1 MSDLPKPDPAS
12 PASGAS
18 DATDDKPHAAA
29 GAPAAAEPAPQSPS
43 AAAVPRAK
51 TERAAIERREDSVV
65 DGIPAYVPS
74 GGSAPIQAPEAS
86 RPAAGPAKPSMV
98 DDASDGVPLP
108 PPGNGEHDPMAVAT
122 AAIAKLR
129 QRARTDLAELRV
141 QYHQHDI
148 FVLLFAVGIMIAAGR
163 LHRRMV
169 TPPVKQFS
177 ERGLS
182 FNRSTAWLNPEPVAP
197 VAARLLR
204 TWEPPAKPATA
215 YHVAFTAMADAAHFE
230 VFIDD
235 APPWSNVVTGLE
247 IDRRTRWG
255 ELYALTGSKVIAI
268 KGHDWLRTEYTYA
281 HATEHGDAPTVDSA
295 VEYATVDR
303 ERIYVVS
310 FFGSSNAIAAMES
323 VTAPTLQVE
332 SQTGLPLV
340 PQVGRAT
347 KPNQPG
353 AVGKAFDSTV
363 MVIVAD
369 LVDGR
374 LQPKGGGSGVVI
386 ATDGSILT
394 NHHVVHDSNQRL
406 HDVFIIARSNQTEKA
421 PVLICAGR
429 PSRSKLQPE
438 IDLALIKCDM
448 DLDGRQ
454 WDARA
459 ANWQPLS
466 IAKPKVLSPGMRLWV
481 VGYPDVGGGGLTVDQ
496 GVIEGFTDQY
506 IKTDAPISHG
516 NSGGPVV
523 TDDGTFV
530 GIATVFRTR
539 VTVTGDVV
547 ETSKVGLIRPLVSAG
562 DLTQIAAA
570 GWTPREG
577 KTGVDLEPTAI
588 EAPAEGVRLGTKIT
602 DFANGAPIKDALI
615 MVLRRGVNASKIDIN
630 RLDDQ
635 VLSWGR
641 SNSMGEVHLKQP
653 VPVPGT
659 YSVVV
664 FAKGY
669 QTLIGDNELRLE
681 ESSPMDFDPWGGVTL
696 EAR

>member
-1 MSDLPKPDPAS
+1 MSDLPKPDLDPS
-12 PASGAS
+12 VPP
-18 DATDDKPHAAA
+18 ATDDRSPA
-29 GAPAAAEPAPQSPS
+29 APAAPHRPS
-43 AAAVPRAK
+43 AGAIPRAK
-51 TERAAIERREDSVV
+51 TERPIIAERRENSVV
-65 DGIPAYVPS
+65 DGVPTYVPS
-74 GGSAPIQAPEAS
+74 GGSAPVQAPEVTRS
-86 RPAAGPAKPSMV
+86 AAAAKPASTKAPH
-98 DDASDGVPLP
+98 DADASDGVPLRTP
-108 PPGNGEHDPMAVAT
+108 DDELDPMAVAT

-129 QRARTDLAELRV
+129 QRARTDLAELRE

-148 FVLLFAVGIMIAAGR
+148 FVLLFAVVIMIAAGR

-169 TPPVKQFS
+169 TPPVKLFS

-197 VAARLLR
+197 IAARLLR
-204 TWEPPAKPATA
+204 TWEPASKPATA
-215 YHVAFTAMADAAHFE
+215 YHVAFTAVADAAHFE
-230 VFIDD
+230 VFID
-235 APPWSNVVTGLE
+235 AVPPWSNIVTGLE

-255 ELYALTGSKVIAI
+255 ELYALTDSKVVAI
-268 KGHDWLRTEYTYA
+268 KGHDWLRTVYTYA
-281 HATEHGDAPTVDSA
+281 HAAEHGDAPTVDIA

-310 FFGSSNAIAAMES
+310 FFGSRNAIAAMES

-363 MVIVAD
+363 MVIVGD
-369 LVDGR
+369 LIDGR
-374 LQPKGGGSGVVI
+374 LQPTGGGSGVVI
-386 ATDGSILT
+386 AADGSILT
-394 NHHVVHDSNQRL
+394 NYHVVHDSNQRL

-438 IDLALIKCDM
+438 TDLALIKCDM

-454 WDARA
+454 WDSRA
-459 ANWQPLS
+459 ANWQPLLMG
-466 IAKPKVLSPGMRLWV
+466 KPKVLSPGMRLWV

-530 GIATVFRTR
+530 GIATVYRTR

-547 ETSKVGLIRPLVSAG
+547 ETSKVGLIRPLATAG

-588 EAPAEGVRLGTKIT
+588 EAPAEGIRLGTKIT

-641 SNSMGEVHLKQP
+641 SNSVGEVHLKQP

-681 ESSPMDFDPWGGVTL
+681 ESSPVDFDPWGGVTL